1 MRFSQKRGRHRITC
15 RERKLIEKQEQ
26 SGSALRIFILQFA
39 FAVLLL
45 LLLYRLWDLQIVNGE
60 KYVQDYEL
68 KITRTIR
75 DKNTRGSIYDCN
87 GKILAYNELS
97 YVITMIDD
105 GVYTS
110 ERQRQLTL
118 NSMIYRVVKKL
129 EENQELLNNELKI
142 AVGTDQR
149 YAYMVSG
156 TALTRFKADIFGKA
170 DPEDMTL
177 EQREMSADMLVEHLS
192 SNSKFALYGEGK
204 RDYTNEERQEY
215 GLPQTF
221 TAKEILAVLGIR
233 YMLSLNE

>member
-97 YVITMIDD
+97 YVITITDIDI
-105 GVYTS
+105 VC
-110 ERQRQLTL
+110 L
-118 NSMIYRVVKKL
+118 
-129 EENQELLNNELKI
+129 
-142 AVGTDQR
+142 
-149 YAYMVSG
+149 
-156 TALTRFKADIFGKA
+156 
-170 DPEDMTL
+170 
-177 EQREMSADMLVEHLS
+177 SAHDHIISTIE
-192 SNSKFALYGEGK
+192 
-204 RDYTNEERQEY
+204 
-215 GLPQTF
+215 
-221 TAKEILAVLGIR
+221 
-233 YMLSLNE
+233 